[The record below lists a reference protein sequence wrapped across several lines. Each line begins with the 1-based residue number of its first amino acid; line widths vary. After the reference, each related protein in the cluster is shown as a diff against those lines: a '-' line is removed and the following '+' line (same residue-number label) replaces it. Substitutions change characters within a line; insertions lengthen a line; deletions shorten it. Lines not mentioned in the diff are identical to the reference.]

1 MYKVFESFDLSHV
14 GQLQSMLES
23 HGIRTFIKNQY
34 ACSVMGEVPFVE
46 ICPQLYVLKAH
57 EVERALRLLQI
68 DEPATRQQDWL
79 CAHCGS
85 DVEGQFTQCWR
96 CGSDRPP
103 FNDPAP

>member
-34 ACSVMGEVPFVE
+34 ASSVMGEVPFIE

-57 EVERALRLLQI
+57 EVERALQLLQM
-68 DEPATRQQDWL
+68 DAPTTQVHEEDWV
-79 CAHCGS
+79 CA
-85 DVEGQFTQCWR
+85 R
-96 CGSDRPP
+96 CGGDGPR
-103 FNDPAP
+103 FTDPAP